1 MMNILTSLRRAA
13 GAALLAGLATAAA
26 PALADDYRIDDA
38 WKAALQDMDGV
49 LTDKQHA
56 LINSV
61 AYHAAAA
68 QLCDGID
75 IDEPEVTKAVASV
88 IADMPKELLDAQ
100 QVERMT
106 TIILML
112 GTAKGIILAEGAL
125 HKADF
130 CASAAKEKADANH
143 DHFWKP

>member
-1 MMNILTSLRRAA
+1 MMDILTSLRRAA
-13 GAALLAGLATAAA
+13 GAALLAGLAASAA
-26 PALADDYRIDDA
+26 PALADDFRIDDA
-38 WKAALQDMDGV
+38 WKAALQDTDGV

-68 QLCDGID
+68 LLCDGID
-75 IDEPEVTKAVASV
+75 IDQPEVTKAVESV
-88 IADMPKELLDAQ
+88 IAEAPKDLPDEQ
-100 QVERMT
+100 QIERMS
-106 TIILML
+106 TIVLML

-130 CASAAKEKADANH
+130 CANAVKEKADAQN
-143 DHFWKP
+143 DHFWLP

>member
-1 MMNILTSLRRAA
+1 MMNILSSLRRAA
-13 GAALLAGLATAAA
+13 GAALVAGLAATAT

-38 WKAALQDMDGV
+38 WKAALEEADGV

-56 LINSV
+56 LINSI

-88 IADMPKELLDAQ
+88 IADTPKELLDAQ

-106 TIILML
+106 TIVLML

-130 CASAAKEKADANH
+130 CASAMQEKADAQY

>member
-1 MMNILTSLRRAA
+1 MMDILTSLRRAA
-13 GAALLAGLATAAA
+13 GAALLAGLAVAAT
-26 PALADDYRIDDA
+26 PALADDFRIDDA
-38 WKAALQDMDGV
+38 WKAALQDSDGV

-56 LINSV
+56 LLNSV

-68 QLCDGID
+68 LLCDGID
-75 IDEPEVTKAVASV
+75 IDETEVTNAVASV
-88 IADMPKELLDAQ
+88 IADAPKELTDEVQ
-100 QVERMT
+100 IERMS

-130 CASAAKEKADANH
+130 CASALKEKADAQN
-143 DHFWKP
+143 DHFWLP